1 MTQRL
6 PGLSDED
13 ATGVARDTLAGAT
26 RLLGRSANLLRIL
39 SAHTPY
45 LARWFIGFVAA
56 TRQPDLGA
64 VSDVRLRNLANIKTS
79 MVNACTYCA
88 THTSIYGEALG
99 ISEAQLAA
107 MQGDAWRDSDL
118 FDEREKAVIAWAEAV
133 TNNTAKSD
141 KALWATMKR
150 LFSDAEIVEITLA
163 SAMFNMINRLN
174 DTFWTELESV
184 EYNRRQGNA
193 VKGVT
198 VADIEAYAAGPAFAA
213 SGNPRGEQVV
223 AAE

>member
-1 MTQRL
+1 MTQRF

-13 ATGVARDTLAGAT
+13 ATGAAKDVLNGST
-26 RLLGRSANLLRIL
+26 RLLGRSSNLLRIL
-39 SAHTPY
+39 SNHTPY

-64 VSDVRLRNLANIKTS
+64 VSDVRFRNLANIKTS
-79 MVNACTYCA
+79 MVNACNYCA
-88 THTSIYGEALG
+88 THTSIYGQALG
-99 ISEAQLAA
+99 ISEAQLATL
-107 MQGDAWRDSDL
+107 QGDAWRTSDL

-141 KALWATMKR
+141 KALWDTMKR

-198 VADIEAYAAGPAFAA
+198 VADIEAFAAGPAFAGA
-213 SGNPRGEQVV
+213 GQHRAERV
-223 AAE
+223 AAAE